1 MTLTNDL
8 FVQGY
13 QCHKLL
19 WNTLNSQPDS
29 HEEIDYVKEHTKVEH
44 QELLALTCDRLS
56 KYYELTISN
65 MYTYEGCEAE
75 IDLIASND
83 KGKFLYLIRPVGRP
97 KRAHSFLLA
106 YWKWM
111 LLQNGIEIDDCFV
124 VNLNNKYKRK
134 GKIDFDALTHISSV
148 KSDVDM
154 AMHNIEGIVNTLK
167 TVSQASKCPKI
178 DIGFHCTRP
187 QECELTESC
196 WKSLPSPSVFD
207 IFGLPKKTK
216 FNLYRKGIKT
226 FKEGYDAIAPDQTQ
240 KKQAQAEF
248 DNKVFINKKNISSF
262 LSKIKYPIQFIDFEA
277 VQFSIPRYQDTQPF
291 EQIPFQFSMHYVEN
305 EDHILEHVDFLA
317 SPGTDPRRKFAEAL
331 CDTVFKTG
339 TVLAFNTHFEKH
351 TIATLA
357 EQFPDLASTLMDIH
371 SRVVDLAIPFNSM
384 DYYIKEMQGKRSIK
398 SLFHALVDDMP
409 YYDLSIMNGEAA
421 SKVYCLLHTVN
432 DPTQKAKIRADLRR
446 YCHMD
451 TLAMVRLWQNL
462 CFAISN

>member
-8 FVQGY
+8 FVRGY

-19 WNTLNSQPDS
+19 WNTLNIEQESQSD
-29 HEEIDYVKEHTKVEH
+29 IDYVSEHTKVEH
-44 QELLALTCDRLS
+44 QELLGLTCDSLS
-56 KYYELTISN
+56 KDYELTISEI
-65 MYTYEGCEAE
+65 YKHDGCEAQ
-75 IDLIASND
+75 IDLIASNES
-83 KGKFLYLIRPVGRP
+83 GTYLYLIRPVGRP
-97 KRAHSFLLA
+97 KRAHFFLLA

-111 LLQNGIEIDDCFV
+111 LKQHGIEINDCFV

-134 GKIDFDALTHISSV
+134 GKVDFDALTHITSV
-148 KSDVDM
+148 KADVHM
-154 AMHNIEGIVNTLK
+154 ATHNIEGIIETLK
-167 TVSQASKCPKI
+167 NVSSLSKQPKI
-178 DIGFHCTRP
+178 DIGFQCTRP
-187 QECELTESC
+187 QPCELTEEC
-196 WKSLPSPSVFD
+196 WKELPSPSVFD

-216 FNLYRKGIKT
+216 FNLYRKGFRT
-226 FKEGYDAIAPDQTQ
+226 FKEGYEAITPDQTQ

-248 DNKVFINKKNISSF
+248 ENKAFINKKNLSSF
-262 LSKIKYPIQFIDFEA
+262 LNKIEYPIQFIDFEA

-305 EDHILEHVDFLA
+305 EEHVLEHVDFLA

-331 CDTVFKTG
+331 CETVFKKG

-351 TIATLA
+351 TISTLA
-357 EQFPDLASTLMDIH
+357 EQFPDLAGTLMDIH
-371 SRVVDLAIPFNSM
+371 SRVVDLATPFNSM

-409 YYDLSIMNGEAA
+409 YYDLEIMNGEAA